1 MNYYEELWE
10 EVNQLFHEGKFD
22 EVIAKLSDELKMP
35 YVPAS
40 FEEKYRA
47 LLKEAR
53 NSCTSTGKTNSIILD
68 EEELEKLLFSTI
80 LEDEMMAIQSLKDL
94 HINRYEELVKE
105 YLLHPIYDE
114 VQSLLVYLLIEQN
127 DGNEWK
133 MLKDGCEISFIPK
146 YCELPE
152 NSDGFIEAIE
162 LLQDLLAKE
171 PSLLNLCNEMLS
183 VRVLQQLPY
192 SYEEDEGELLAL
204 SVLKEVLIACDD
216 EAKWEEMCAN
226 NGWNSKKVVI
236 F

>member
-1 MNYYEELWE
+1 MNYYEELWI
-10 EVNQLFHEGKFD
+10 EVNQLFQEGKFD

-35 YVPAS
+35 YVPVS
-40 FEEKYRA
+40 YEEKYRT
-47 LLKEAR
+47 LLKEAK
-53 NSCTSTGKTNSIILD
+53 NSCVPSGKTNSIIVD
-68 EEELEKLLFSTI
+68 EDELEKLLFSTT
-80 LEDEMMAIQSLKDL
+80 LEDEMVAIQSLKEL
-94 HINRYEELVKE
+94 HINRYESLVKE

-114 VQSLLVYLLIEQN
+114 VQSMLVYLLIEQN

-133 MLKDGCEISFIPK
+133 MIKDGCEISFIPK

-152 NSDGFIEAIE
+152 NSDGFNEAVE
-162 LLQDLLAKE
+162 FLQEHLAKE
-171 PSLLNLCNEMLS
+171 PSVLNLCNEIVS

-216 EAKWEEMCAN
+216 EAKWDEMCEI